1 MENATKALYIA
12 AGTLVGVMIL
22 SLAVML
28 FSSLQSYVEEYKE
41 QIEVNNLNAFNSKY
55 QKYINTDGVITIQD
69 IVTIAGSAYED
80 NSSFNVDPNAWNDIS
95 KNSLYVGVYL
105 KDKRIDQTIKT
116 NMQELLEKNTNKKYQ
131 CKTSDVKYNSVG
143 RIYEIRFSE
152 K

>member
-1 MENATKALYIA
+1 MNPDFKL
-12 AGTLVGVMIL
+12 
-22 SLAVML
+22 
-28 FSSLQSYVEEYKE
+28 
-41 QIEVNNLNAFNSKY
+41 
-55 QKYINTDGVITIQD
+55 
-69 IVTIAGSAYED
+69 
-80 NSSFNVDPNAWNDIS
+80 S